1 MLVPGEA
8 PVEHR
13 GAGEASTPAVGVAKV
28 APGVETQPLLHG
40 AAFIRY
46 RGPRAQVVL
55 EDVVGLVD
63 SVAALDHGE
72 DVQRAAFLDDAR
84 EAVEP
89 VVCEA
94 FLHVGPV
101 VLSGGL
107 DIKTVQ

>member
-1 MLVPGEA
+1 MLVSGEA
-8 PVEHR
+8 AVEHR
-13 GAGEASTPAVGVAKV
+13 GAGEAATPAIWVAQV
-28 APGVETQPLLHG
+28 APSVETQTLFHNTIAVG
-40 AAFIRY
+40 DC
-46 RGPRAQVVL
+46 GPRTEVVL

-101 VLSGGL
+101 VLSGG
-107 DIKTVQ
+107 